1 MSARRWPSSCFDWAS
16 ASPSPFM
23 KPPLPSLHNTARAQA
38 PIADTD
44 VFRQGHPVALE
55 FARGV
60 EVVEVLD
67 SLPGKLLELFQPAE
81 ADKG

>member
-1 MSARRWPSSCFDWAS
+1 
-16 ASPSPFM
+16 M
-23 KPPLPSLHNTARAQA
+23 KPPLPSLDNTARA
-38 PIADTD
+38 PVPTSTDTD

-67 SLPGKLLELFQPAE
+67 SLPGELLELFQPAE